1 MRGSVPEAGPANP
14 IGRIYAELLRCYGP
28 QGWWPLLDFEGT
40 QPDKTGSRAGYHPG
54 RYDLPATETQAF
66 EVCVGAILTQNTA
79 WVNVEAAL
87 RRLQDAGALDPDGLI
102 ALEGDRL
109 REAIRPAGFFN
120 QKARKVQEFAV
131 FFRNLEGRVP
141 SREALLALWGIGRET
156 ADSMLLYAFRVPVF
170 VVDAYTRRIA
180 GTLGLIDPEA
190 DYDEIRALFEQ
201 NLPRDPAVFQEYHA
215 LLVEHAKR
223 HYRKGSDWSAC
234 PLRRIVKE

>member
-1 MRGSVPEAGPANP
+1 MPGDDGNE
-14 IGRIYAELLRCYGP
+14 IERIYAELLRCYGP
-28 QGWWPLLDFEGT
+28 QGWWPLLGFEGE

-54 RYDLPATETQAF
+54 RYDLPATAEQVF

-87 RRLQDAGALDPDGLI
+87 RRLRDAGGLDPEGLLALD
-102 ALEGDRL
+102 EDRL

-120 QKARKVQEFAV
+120 QKARKLREFTAY
-131 FFRNLEGRVP
+131 FRKMEGRVP
-141 SREALLALWGIGRET
+141 SREELLALWGIGRET
-156 ADSMLLYAFRVPVF
+156 ADSMLLYAFRVPIF

-180 GTLGLIDPEA
+180 GNLGLIDPGA

-201 NLPRDPAVFQEYHA
+201 NLPRDLAMYQEYHA

-223 HYRKGSDWSAC
+223 HYRKGGAWSTC
-234 PLRRIVKE
+234 PLRRIAGE